1 MAAGKALDG
10 EPYAGN
16 PHMWIDEGEVAPTAT
31 PRRGSLLYKKQTIA
45 RSVTALNIVAAIIAA
60 TFSSFASPHDG
71 WREAK
76 VAFLGDSITD
86 ARHVGCTSNYWN
98 FLERDL
104 GIVPLVYGKNGHQWK
119 NLTGQAEKLK
129 AEHPDGLA
137 AIFVFAG
144 TNDYNAD
151 VPLGEWWRFGEETV
165 DRGGK
170 GVMKVRRRA
179 PVFDEKTFRGRINS
193 VISYLKDNWPGTP
206 IYLMTPLHRGFA
218 TFGPKNVQPDESH
231 ANGKGL
237 FIDEYV
243 AAVKEAGNIW
253 AVNVIDLNAESG
265 LFPMSK
271 SHARF
276 FHNEERD
283 MLHPNNAGHEQ
294 IAHAIMR
301 RIASAPLLTNH

>member
-1 MAAGKALDG
+1 MMTARRVFMAAGLALMTG
-10 EPYAGN
+10 A
-16 PHMWIDEGEVAPTAT
+16 
-31 PRRGSLLYKKQTIA
+31 
-45 RSVTALNIVAAIIAA
+45 ALAAL
-60 TFSSFASPHDG
+60 ASPPQSE
-71 WREAK
+71 WRGAK

-86 ARHVGCTSNYWN
+86 ARHIGCTSNYWN

-119 NLTGQAEKLK
+119 NLPGQAEKLK
-129 AEHPDGLA
+129 DEHPDGLA

-170 GVMKVRRRA
+170 GVMKVRRRT
-179 PVFDEKTFRGRINS
+179 PVFDEKTFRGRINI
-193 VISYLKDNWPGTP
+193 VMSYLKDNWPGTP

-283 MLHPNNAGHEQ
+283 MLHPNNAGHEL
-294 IAHAIMR
+294 IARAIMR
-301 RIASAPLLTNH
+301 RLGYASDFVNH

>member
-1 MAAGKALDG
+1 MRK
-10 EPYAGN
+10 
-16 PHMWIDEGEVAPTAT
+16 
-31 PRRGSLLYKKQTIA
+31 LLMTIGA
-45 RSVTALNIVAAIIAA
+45 AAITVGLALPLGAYAA
-60 TFSSFASPHDG
+60 VYSYANGSVSPNDGKVTILRAETAGETGASARCG
-71 WREAK
+71 WRGAP

-86 ARHVGCTSNYWN
+86 ARHFGCTSNYWN
-98 FLERDL
+98 FLERDM
-104 GIVPLVYGKNGHQWK
+104 GIVPRVYGKNGHKWNQ
-119 NLTGQAEKLK
+119 LRGQAEKLK

-151 VPLGEWWRFGEETV
+151 VPLGEWWTVGEETV

-179 PVFDEKTFRGRINS
+179 FVFDESTFRGRVNT
-193 VISYLKDNWPGTP
+193 VMHFLKDNWPGTP

-237 FIDEYV
+237 FIDDYV
-243 AAVKEAGNIW
+243 AVIKEAGNVW
-253 AVNVIDLNAESG
+253 AANVIDVNAESG
-265 LFPMSK
+265 LFPILK
-271 SHARF
+271 SHAQF

-283 MLHPNNAGHEQ
+283 RLHPNTAGHEL
-294 IAHAIMR
+294 IARAILR
-301 RIASAPLLTNH
+301 RLGCLINFPNP